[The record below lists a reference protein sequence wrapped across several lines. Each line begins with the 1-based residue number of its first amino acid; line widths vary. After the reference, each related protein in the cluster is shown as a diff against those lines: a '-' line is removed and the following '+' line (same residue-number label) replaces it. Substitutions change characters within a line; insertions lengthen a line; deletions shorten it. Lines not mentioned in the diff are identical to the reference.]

1 MNAIKKIRLL
11 LLLVVGGLIMPT
23 AAIAEIVKSRMLH
36 PEATGTMTL
45 TIPDSEAP
53 PIMTLSIDLVND
65 VGAPVLSAVEAEGAA
80 EWLSAREGDQISF
93 SYTLNE
99 LDTLQLLESGDLVAY
114 NDSSESA
121 LDAIIASEMIAYM
134 ETFDRVGGGTGAT
147 PDSAADVTIVA
158 TATLYDGMRLE
169 STTMASDIG
178 GTVPGAFGSGISVD
192 GAMTVSAVTA
202 DGVVLEVA
210 AVALGE
216 EVTELLEGAGLGTL
230 ASEAT
235 TSADSITSALG
246 LAIAAVTWGASPEST
261 ASGGGWA
268 QALA

>member
-1 MNAIKKIRLL
+1 MNAIKTTLVMLCAMLGLAFSPIVAAGTTEGLKLRPITYDMT
-11 LLLVVGGLIMPT
+11 LVVHEG
-23 AAIAEIVKSRMLH
+23 
-36 PEATGTMTL
+36 
-45 TIPDSEAP
+45 AP
-53 PIMTLSIDLVND
+53 PEISLV
-65 VGAPVLSAVEAEGAA
+65 AVVEVDESTAA
-80 EWLSAREGDQISF
+80 EWLSAHGAEVSDQISF
-93 SYTLNE
+93 SYTLSE
-99 LDTLQLLESGDLVAY
+99 LDTLQLLESEGLVAY

-178 GTVPGAFGSGISVD
+178 GSVPGMSAD
-192 GAMTVSAVTA
+192 GTMTVSAVVA
-202 DGVVLEVA
+202 DGFVLEVA

-230 ASEAT
+230 VSNAT
-235 TSADSITSALG
+235 YFPDSAAHGLTLATATS
-246 LAIAAVTWGASPEST
+246 WGASFPGSAELLLSPT
-261 ASGGGWA
+261 GGGWA
-268 QALA
+268 QA